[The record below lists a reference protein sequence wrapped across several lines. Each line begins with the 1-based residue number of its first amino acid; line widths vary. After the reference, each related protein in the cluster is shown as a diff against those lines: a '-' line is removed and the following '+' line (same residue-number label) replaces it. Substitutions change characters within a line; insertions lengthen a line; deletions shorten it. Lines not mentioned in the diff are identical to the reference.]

1 MTRPIRLVFLSLF
14 LSGLLAGCEE
24 DPSAAEF
31 AAPRLGTVAVE
42 AEAFTVQISCP
53 VSGNTAGIA
62 AYGIRLGEA
71 PVNSTYASM
80 RDVPTT
86 LTDGMLTANVKSLSQ
101 DTHYNVEVWMT
112 NGSEKFLMETTSF
125 RTKKGNAV
133 VTIPDP
139 VFRRYIL
146 QNFDKNDDE
155 VLTLS
160 EALKINE
167 IEVCTD
173 SIYSLRGIE
182 KMSQLRRLTA
192 DGSPWGNGNLYEAD
206 LSGNPKLEFC
216 HLESNELHTI
226 DLSGNPLLQNI
237 SLSVNPLDSID
248 FSHNPLVREVG
259 LNGADLKYLPEM
271 TFLDLTSLHFGY
283 VARFMPADYFRH
295 FPNMYSFNIS
305 HFQGKKFD
313 LTLNPY
319 IYNVWCEDAPNI
331 EELDFTASHQKHFE
345 NIHTRNCPKLRRI
358 LLRTGTTIGT
368 LEKDNHTEI
377 VYVEPSL

>member
-1 MTRPIRLVFLSLF
+1 MIQNIRHLFTLILILELLSAC
-14 LSGLLAGCEE
+14 ST
-24 DPSAAEF
+24 DPAATDF
-31 AAPRLGTVAVE
+31 AAPKLGAVTVE
-42 AEAFTVQISCP
+42 AEAFQARISCP
-53 VSGNTAGIA
+53 VSGSTAGVTS
-62 AYGIRLGEA
+62 YGFRFGEGFLSEIPALLVDGVLTATVKGLASETTYQVEAFLGNGAE
-71 PVNSTYASM
+71 
-80 RDVPTT
+80 T
-86 LTDGMLTANVKSLSQ
+86 LTTDNV
-101 DTHYNVEVWMT
+101 V
-112 NGSEKFLMETTSF
+112 F
-125 RTKKGNAV
+125 RTEAGEET

-139 VFRRYIL
+139 VFRRYIQ

-192 DGSPWGNGNLYEAD
+192 DGSPWGNGNLYEVD

-216 HLESNELHTI
+216 RLESNELHTI

-237 SLSVNPLDSID
+237 SLNVNPLDSID
-248 FSHNPLVREVG
+248 FSHNPLIREVG
-259 LNGADLKYLPEM
+259 LNGTDLKYLPEM
-271 TFLDLTSLHFGY
+271 TFLDLTSLHFSY
-283 VARFMPADYFRH
+283 VARFIPADYFRH
-295 FPNMYSFNIS
+295 FPNMNSFNIG

-319 IYNVWCEDAPNI
+319 INNVWCDNAPNI
-331 EELDFTASHQKHFE
+331 EELDFTSSHQKHFE

-358 LLRTGTTIGT
+358 LLRAGTTIGT

-377 VYVEPSL
+377 VYIEYPSITE